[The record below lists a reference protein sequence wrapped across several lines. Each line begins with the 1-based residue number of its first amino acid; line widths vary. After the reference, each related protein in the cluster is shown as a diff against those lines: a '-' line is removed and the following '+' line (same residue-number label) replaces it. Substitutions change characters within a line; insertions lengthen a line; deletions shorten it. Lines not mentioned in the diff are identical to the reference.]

1 MRKPNPF
8 APLFRKGGP
17 VKLSSGGA
25 KKIAGAIAKGARKM
39 LSPEESRQNFQS
51 FIEPSAIK
59 DRLYHGTTVT
69 EKGGSQALSSLK
81 PSKEGALGSG
91 VYLTPKTDLAGS
103 YTGYGPSGV
112 RQTDSGVAA
121 VGGNI
126 LPVYAQLK
134 NPLILEGR
142 GDPMVEALIKLG
154 LDENKASRMVERAY
168 ENKGYIGKEVE
179 SRARAAG
186 YDGLLQYR
194 DGDLGEVVVY
204 NPSAIKSAIGNEGTY
219 DTTNPLLNK
228 AEGGLIRMQA
238 GGDPR
243 GEMKAS
249 PQNPVLGALA
259 RGLRS
264 AQNVV
269 GQYQVDPRIPL
280 VGGMGVDELLGI
292 PGAAGL
298 VEDVSY
304 YGPKAAIKGGNVA
317 TGGIGTYR
325 PDPRIVDV
333 AGVAELGG
341 LGVQAAKGAGK
352 IVGQQLQR
360 QMAMSPLESQLG
372 MARVGQVQAPV
383 SKLGFYNPVEQAA
396 LNIQRKQ
403 GPGQAFLNE
412 IQRAEN
418 VNKEFLR
425 SSGIAERLASMPKV
439 TREEVQA
446 MVKGSVPEVEQ
457 VVLAENV
464 IPTYA
469 KQFTDIHHPDFD
481 PENPAHRA
489 EAIRLAEA
497 SYDMSM
503 RRDNLD
509 DAEFAAAALDDLQTL
524 NERYKPGSYEA
535 QALAKYADYTIPGGE
550 NYREILLRLPAETAE
565 EFAKKMYQKY
575 NGPWIMK
582 ATEEELDKYGSLRD
596 KGPKI
601 FKSSH
606 WDQPNVLS
614 HVRMNDRTDA
624 EGKKVLFIEEL
635 QSDWGQEGRKKGFG
649 QVESKEYQVA
659 KNDGEVVGTFDNKEQ
674 AENFARS
681 RSFVYGNLS
690 INEKPSVRESGIP
703 AGPFVQDTKDWV
715 DLSLKNILK
724 RAIDEGYDRVAFIN
738 GKQSA
743 DRYKLTDYVSKLEFV
758 RTSGGVAP
766 GPDDLGQGLLIGYDK
781 SGRRV
786 VEQSINDP
794 EKQLPDYIGKEAAQ
808 RMLEQEPRQG
818 RFGGMGASIRS
829 LQGQNLEFGGT
840 GMKKFYDQIVPE
852 RVRKVLGKEGT
863 LREVQFEDP
872 AAKLREE
879 LANATPGSSRY
890 LYLTDKIGQIER
902 DAERYGAVGNQ
913 IGFDITPELREKF
926 SAPIPYKDGGVV
938 KLAGGGRKKLAERA
952 AVAVK
957 KTTHDDLMRAMRG
970 YKAGG
975 QLDIDAM
982 RLEMQRKSWRSK

>member
-1 MRKPNPF
+1 MVKKPNLF

-17 VKLSSGGA
+17 VK
-25 KKIAGAIAKGARKM
+25 
-39 LSPEESRQNFQS
+39 
-51 FIEPSAIK
+51 
-59 DRLYHGTTVT
+59 
-69 EKGGSQALSSLK
+69 
-81 PSKEGALGSG
+81 
-91 VYLTPKTDLAGS
+91 
-103 YTGYGPSGV
+103 
-112 RQTDSGVAA
+112 
-121 VGGNI
+121 
-126 LPVYAQLK
+126 
-134 NPLILEGR
+134 
-142 GDPMVEALIKLG
+142 
-154 LDENKASRMVERAY
+154 
-168 ENKGYIGKEVE
+168 
-179 SRARAAG
+179 
-186 YDGLLQYR
+186 
-194 DGDLGEVVVY
+194 
-204 NPSAIKSAIGNEGTY
+204 
-219 DTTNPLLNK
+219 
-228 AEGGLIRMQA
+228 MQA

-418 VNKEFLR
+418 VNKEFLQ
-425 SSGIAERLASMPKV
+425 SSGIAQKLASMPKA
-439 TREEVQA
+439 TREEVQE

-481 PENPAHRA
+481 PENAAHRA
-489 EAIRLAEA
+489 EAIRLAE
-497 SYDMSM
+497 SMYDMSM

-509 DAEFAAAALDDLQTL
+509 DAEFAAAALDDLQAL

-550 NYREILLRLPAETAE
+550 NYREVLLRLPTETADE
-565 EFAKKMYQKY
+565 YAQKMYKKY
-575 NGPWIMK
+575 NGPWLMK
-582 ATEEELDKYGSLRD
+582 ATEEELDKYTLLRD
-596 KGPKI
+596 QREQN
-601 FKSSH
+601 FKSRH

-635 QSDWGQEGRKKGFG
+635 QSDWGQEGRKRGFAD
-649 QVESKEYQVA
+649 SAADA
-659 KNDGEVVGTFDNKEQ
+659 KYRDYLTSLKSRASELIMKNFTDEGVPPDRASQLTNQMIGRMEDW
-674 AENFARS
+674 NFAKLLGETSKLDELFKAKRAAEEG
-681 RSFVYGNLS
+681 V
-690 INEKPSVRESGIP
+690 PS
-703 AGPFVQDTKDWV
+703 APFVQDTKDWV

-724 RAIDEGYDRVAFIN
+724 RAVDEGYDRVAFIN

-743 DRYKLTDYVSKLEFV
+743 DRYQLTKYLDKLEFV
-758 RTSGGVAP
+758 RTSGGIAP
-766 GPDDLGQGLLIGYDK
+766 GPDELGHGLLIGYDK
-781 SGRRV
+781 NGHRV
-786 VEQSINDP
+786 VEKSINNP
-794 EKQLPDYIGKEAAQ
+794 EKELVKYAGKEVAQ
-808 RMLEQEPRQG
+808 RLLEQKPRQG
-818 RFGGMGASIRS
+818 RFAGMGASIRS
-829 LQGQNLEFGGT
+829 LQGQGLEIGGK

-975 QLDIDAM
+975 QPDIDAM